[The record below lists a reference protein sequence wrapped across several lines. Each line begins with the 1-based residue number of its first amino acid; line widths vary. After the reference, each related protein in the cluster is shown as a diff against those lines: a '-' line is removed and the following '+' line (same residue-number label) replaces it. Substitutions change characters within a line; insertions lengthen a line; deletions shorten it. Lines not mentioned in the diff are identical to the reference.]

1 MNIGFSL
8 GGEVISS
15 LFFSLKSRFL
25 TFGEGRVVERRGI
38 SILTIE
44 IPFPGLPEQGQQWPQ
59 SANHDC
65 RIKKTMNK
73 KNELSS
79 VDRLFI
85 EKIQIKTSDFFSDI
99 FYPTD
104 HLWYFILILLHDIV
118 SFYKATS
125 IW

>member
-1 MNIGFSL
+1 
-8 GGEVISS
+8 
-15 LFFSLKSRFL
+15 
-25 TFGEGRVVERRGI
+25 
-38 SILTIE
+38 
-44 IPFPGLPEQGQQWPQ
+44 
-59 SANHDC
+59 
-65 RIKKTMNK
+65 MNK